1 MPAGSHPLG
10 AAAVQFR
17 RATRED
23 LPAIVAL
30 LADDPLGALREANT
44 SPLPQCYHDAFDAI
58 DRDPNIEL
66 VVAQAGGGG
75 VLGGSDVLGVLQLS
89 FIPNLSHRGGWRALI
104 EGVRVAAGSR
114 SGGVGRQMLLWA
126 VERARQR
133 GCLMMQLTSDK
144 TRTDAIRFY
153 EGLGFVA
160 SHEGMKLHLSPGAG
174 DPG

>member
-1 MPAGSHPLG
+1 MPSPPLE
-10 AAAVQFR
+10 FR
-17 RATRED
+17 RATRDD
-23 LPAIVAL
+23 LPAIVAM

-44 SPLPQCYHDAFDAI
+44 SPLPRCYHDAFDAI

-66 VVAQAGGGG
+66 VVVQAGGSGA
-75 VLGGSDVLGVLQLS
+75 LGISKVPGVLGVLQMS
-89 FIPNLSHRGGWRALI
+89 FIPNISHRGGWRALI
-104 EGVRVAAGSR
+104 EGVRVAAESR

-133 GCLMMQLTSDK
+133 GCLMVQLTSDK

-160 SHEGMKLHLSPGAG
+160 SHEGMKLHLPRG
-174 DPG
+174 DGGDG